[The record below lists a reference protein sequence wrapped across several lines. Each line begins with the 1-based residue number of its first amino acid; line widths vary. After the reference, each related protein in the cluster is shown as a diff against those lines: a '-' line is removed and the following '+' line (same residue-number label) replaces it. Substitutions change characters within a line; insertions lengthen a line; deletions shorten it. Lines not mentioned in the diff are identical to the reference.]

1 VWAENTTILQFFG
14 KKNKFAEPRAKQ
26 RSTFLGDGVQH
37 MQVFLDVSGE
47 ESSLQ
52 LDLVPSVVVEFRVVL
67 HDRSPVAT
75 IDTVGFCVR

>member
-1 VWAENTTILQFFG
+1 
-14 KKNKFAEPRAKQ
+14 
-26 RSTFLGDGVQH
+26 

-47 ESSLQ
+47 ESPLQ
-52 LDLVPSVVVEFRVVL
+52 LDLLPSVVVEFRVVL